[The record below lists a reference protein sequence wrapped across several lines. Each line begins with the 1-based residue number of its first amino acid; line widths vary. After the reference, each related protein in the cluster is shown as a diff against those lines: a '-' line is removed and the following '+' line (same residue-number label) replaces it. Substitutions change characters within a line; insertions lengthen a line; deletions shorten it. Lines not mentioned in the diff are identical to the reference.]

1 MKILVGIKQVPD
13 TETQIKIA
21 ADGRSIDEAGI
32 KWVISP
38 FDEYALEAAL
48 QLREAGEGEV
58 VVVGAGRETSQPT
71 LRQALAVGADR
82 AILVTDERY
91 ERCDALARAEALA
104 AVVRDEKAE
113 LVLLGKYGVGSDE
126 WQTGPML
133 AELLGWPHASAI
145 TQLELADGNFSV
157 HREIEGAIEVL
168 EGRLPA
174 VLTCEKGLNEP
185 RYASLKGIMQA
196 KKKPIDTKT
205 PADLGL
211 DTAALDKPRLVW
223 EGLELPP
230 ARSGAR
236 LIDGGPQDAAEQL
249 ARLLREDAK
258 VI

>member
-1 MKILVGIKQVPD
+1 MKILVGIKHVPD

-21 ADGRSIDEAGI
+21 ADGRTIDESGV

-48 QLREAGEGEV
+48 QLRESGGGEV
-58 VVVGAGRETSQPT
+58 VVVGAGREASKST

-82 AILVTDERY
+82 AILIADGRY

-104 AVVRDEKAE
+104 AVVRSEE
-113 LVLLGKYGVGSDE
+113 PEVVLLGKYGVGSDE
-126 WQTGPML
+126 CQTGPML

-145 TQLELADGNFSV
+145 TKLELTDGSFAIQ
-157 HREIEGAIEVL
+157 REIEGAVEVV

-174 VLTCEKGLNEP
+174 VLSCEKGLNEP

-196 KKKPIDTKT
+196 KKKPIDQKT

-211 DTAALDKPRLVW
+211 DTAFLDEPRLVW
-223 EGLELPP
+223 EGLELPAP
-230 ARSGAR
+230 RTGAR
-236 LIDGGPQDAAEQL
+236 LIDGGPQEAAEQL
-249 ARLLREDAK
+249 VRLLREDAK